1 MRTRGM
7 VVEQMYPAHE
17 LARERQRSMLAA
29 ATSERQAKRV
39 LALDRAARRAER
51 ARRQLVRS
59 GNEALRLRGELAAAE
74 QSF

>member
-1 MRTRGM
+1 M

-17 LARERQRSMLAA
+17 LARERQRSMLTRA
-29 ATSERQAKRV
+29 ATERQAQRV

-59 GNEALRLRGELAAAE
+59 GNETLRLRGELAAE
-74 QSF
+74 EVS

>member
-1 MRTRGM
+1 
-7 VVEQMYPAHE
+7 
-17 LARERQRSMLAA
+17 MLAA